1 MHSLDFQVQSITDV
15 ARFTVQRLTSTPMPS
30 YPDTET
36 TLTQLLERL
45 TTTIRLL
52 EQHADLAAFIGAE
65 DREVIINRHDG
76 KYRFATGVA
85 YVNDYAMPNFHFR
98 MATAYSL
105 MRSLGVPIGM
115 EEYMR
120 DVWVKAEDQS

>member
-1 MHSLDFQVQSITDV
+1 
-15 ARFTVQRLTSTPMPS
+15 MPS

-36 TLTQLLERL
+36 TLTQLLARL

-52 EQHADLAAFIGAE
+52 EQHTDPASMDDAE
-65 DREVIINRHDG
+65 DREVIINRPDG
-76 KYRFATGVA
+76 RYRFATGSA
-85 YVNDYAMPNFHFR
+85 YVNEYAVPNFHFR

-115 EEYMR
+115 EEYMM
-120 DVWVKAEDQS
+120 DVWVRAEEQK